1 MLVKDAMTRRA
12 ETIGPDEPLQA
23 AARKMKALGIGA
35 LPVCERD
42 RLVGMITDRD
52 IVVRGVAD
60 GQDPA
65 RAAVR
70 SSMTP
75 QVFYCFEDEPIH
87 DAARL
92 MEERSVR
99 RLMVLDQAKRLVG
112 ILSADDLA
120 LVDRGLAAEVIERTR
135 EPERLVE
142 GRPFQPPGGS

>member
-12 ETIGPDEPLQA
+12 ETIGPDEPLQS
-23 AARKMKALGIGA
+23 AARKMRTLGIGA

-65 RAAVR
+65 RASVR
-70 SSMTP
+70 ASMTP
-75 QVFYCFEDEPIH
+75 QVFYCFEDEPLH

-92 MEERSVR
+92 MEERSIR
-99 RLMVLDQAKRLVG
+99 RVMVLDQGKRLVG

-135 EPERLVE
+135 EPERQV
-142 GRPFQPPGGS
+142 GGSPFQPPGAS